1 MNLKKTILISGIKG
15 FLASHLFSLLKDDFI
30 VYGIGR
36 KTELWNGIQVFS
48 STDLDAISIQPDFLI
63 LCHAA
68 VSSGQ
73 VMLDEEQLFAVNV
86 SLTEQLI
93 KKFSSSKVIY
103 ISTCSV
109 YDIKTNL
116 IQEESPIN
124 PQSQYATSKYLAE
137 QLVLETSNVSIIR
150 LSSLYG
156 IGMKENTIIPNYI
169 NQALKN
175 KVITVWGRGLRE
187 QNYIYV
193 EDACQYIILAV
204 RNFDL
209 VKNKTLLGVG
219 NEEYSNIDLAQI
231 IAEYTSASIE
241 FVNVDSASSF
251 HYNNQKTCNI
261 LGWKPETNFKAAIIN
276 YIQWKKEQF

>member
-1 MNLKKTILISGIKG
+1 MKKIILISGVKG
-15 FLASHLFSLLKDDFI
+15 FLASHLVGLLKDNFT

-36 KTELWNGIQVFS
+36 ATELWNGIQVFS
-48 STDLDAISIQPDFLI
+48 SSDLATISIEPDYLI

-73 VMLDEEQLFAVNV
+73 ISLDQEQLFEVNV

-93 KKFSSSKVIY
+93 KKFSSSKIIY

-109 YDIKTNL
+109 YDSKTNV
-116 IQEESPIN
+116 IQEESPIH

-137 QLVLETSNVSIIR
+137 QLVMKITDAVIVR

-156 IGMKENTIIPNYI
+156 IGMKENTIIPNYVQ
-169 NQALKN
+169 QALN
-175 KVITVWGRGLRE
+175 DNAITVWGKGKRE

-193 EDACQYIILAV
+193 GDACQYIILAIQ
-204 RNFDL
+204 NFDSI
-209 VKNKTLLGVG
+209 KNKMLLGVSK
-219 NEEYSNIDLAQI
+219 EEYSNIDLAQI
-231 IAEYTSASIE
+231 IAEYTSATIE
-241 FVNVDSASSF
+241 FVNEDPAPSF
-251 HYNNQKTCNI
+251 HYNNQKTCEL
-261 LGWKPETNFKAAIIN
+261 LGWHPQTNFKEAIIN

>member
-15 FLASHLFSLLKDDFI
+15 FLASHLFSLLKDNFI

-36 KTELWNGIQVFS
+36 KTEIWNDIQVFS
-48 STDLDAISIQPDFLI
+48 STDLEAISIQPDFLI

-73 VMLDEEQLFAVNV
+73 ISLDKEQLFEVNV

-93 KKFSSSKVIY
+93 KKFSSSRIVY

-109 YDIKTNL
+109 YDLKTDL
-116 IQEESPIN
+116 IHEESPIN

-137 QLVLETSNVSIIR
+137 QIVLETSNATIIR

-169 NQALKN
+169 QQAISNQ
-175 KVITVWGRGLRE
+175 VITVWGKGERE

-193 EDACQYIILAV
+193 EDACQYIILAIQ
-204 RNFDL
+204 NFDS
-209 VKNKTLLGVG
+209 VKNKVLLGVSK
-219 NEEYSNIDLAQI
+219 EEYSNIDLAKI
-231 IAEYTSASIE
+231 ISEYTSATIE
-241 FVNVDSASSF
+241 FVNEDNASSF
-251 HYNNQKTCNI
+251 HYNNNKTCE
-261 LGWKPETNFKAAIIN
+261 LLEWQPQTNFKEIIFN
-276 YIQWKKEQF
+276 YIQWKKKQF